1 MKKMKLSI
9 GRRVCALALAAV
21 TALAVTACGG
31 KDQGNGQ
38 QQEVREWTYVPEFV
52 SIEEENVSFYN
63 MQLMG
68 DKMYYV
74 SWDWNEET
82 GSTQNVCCYSLTSGK
97 VETVT
102 LKWPDEENMPSIE
115 SVVPMEDGSLYVFCR
130 SWEEETGEKKYLGKF
145 NAEGSS
151 LFFKELAS
159 EKSGSDGEVI
169 MSYAQSVSADGQGR
183 LYMCGSQGEVALFDA
198 EGNAAGTFSLGSGD
212 IYIQQACKGSDGK
225 MYVVYTV
232 YGGSGSST
240 VLAEIDF
247 EGKKAGATYENFP
260 GSTRHIVA
268 DPEGGFLV
276 SDDSSVYSYDLKK
289 QEKAKLFDWLDSDIN
304 GSFVQAFGLLEDG
317 RLVAVYEDWSME
329 DRGVALLTKKK
340 TSEVPQ
346 KETITVA
353 TISGGYDLRSLA
365 VRFNKAS
372 DKYHI
377 SVNQYIDFDNY
388 NENSWSDAITRLNND
403 ITSGNTPDIID
414 VSDINVEQMAGKGVF
429 EDLNGYLEKSSK
441 LSRSDFMENI
451 LEAYTYND
459 KLVCIP
465 VSFSLQTLMGHKS
478 KIGDR
483 EGWTLQEMIEYADAN
498 PEAELFDQVSKRE
511 MLGFLLRMN
520 EGEFVD
526 WSEGECHFESDDFK
540 SLLQFVN
547 RYPDEVNYN
556 EDTPVTPIRIQN
568 GEVLLYPDN
577 IYDFNSIQESL
588 SIFNQDMVCI
598 GFPTVDG
605 SSGHAFIGRN
615 LYAITSKSDSKE
627 GAWEFIESILT
638 SEDSDRMSNGF
649 PTVKSKLEARVA
661 DVLKI
666 EYVLDE
672 NGEPYLDENGEP
684 VIKGAGGGI
693 GWGDWFYEYHH
704 TTQEEVD
711 IVMDLM
717 GKAKPMAYNDN
728 DEIMTIILEEA
739 EPFFKGQKSVDE
751 VAGII
756 QNRANIYIK
765 ENR

>member
-1 MKKMKLSI
+1 MKKMKFSI

-21 TALAVTACGG
+21 TALSVTACGG

-38 QQEVREWTYVPEFV
+38 QQEVREWAYVPEFV

-63 MQLMG
+63 LQLIG

-82 GSTQNVCCYSLTSGK
+82 GSTQNVCRYSLASQK
-97 VETVT
+97 AETMA

-130 SWEEETGEKKYLGKF
+130 SYGEEGEKQYLGKF
-145 NAEGSS
+145 DAEGNS
-151 LFFKELAS
+151 LFLNELAS

-232 YGGSGSST
+232 YDGSGSST
-240 VLAEIDF
+240 FLADIDF
-247 EGKKAGATYENFP
+247 EGKKTGTTYENFP

-268 DPEGGFLV
+268 DPEGDFLV
-276 SDDSSVYSYDLKK
+276 SDDNSVYSYDLKK
-289 QEKAKLFDWLDSDIN
+289 QEKTKLFDWLDSDIN
-304 GSFVQAFGLLEDG
+304 GSYVQAFGLLEDG
-317 RLVAVYEDWSME
+317 RLAAVYEDWSME

-340 TSEVPQ
+340 ASEVPQ
-346 KETITVA
+346 KENITVA
-353 TISGGYDLRSLA
+353 TISGGYELRSLA
-365 VRFNKAS
+365 VMFNKAS

-414 VSDINVEQMAGKGVF
+414 VSDINVEQLAGKGVF
-429 EDLNGYLEKSSK
+429 EDLYGYLEKSST
-441 LSRSDFMENI
+441 LSRSDFMENM

-465 VSFSLQTLMGHKS
+465 ASFSLQTLMGHKS

-520 EGEFVD
+520 EDEFVD
-526 WSEGECHFESDDFK
+526 WGEGECHFESDDFK
-540 SLLQFVN
+540 SLLSFVN

-568 GEVLLYPDN
+568 GEVLLYPDS
-577 IYDFNSIQESL
+577 IYDFRSIQESL

-627 GAWEFIESILT
+627 GAWEFIESVLNGADN
-638 SEDSDRMSNGF
+638 ERMSNGF
-649 PTVKSKLEARVA
+649 PTIKSKLEAKA
-661 DVLKI
+661 AEALKI

-717 GKAKPMAYNDN
+717 SKAKPMAYNDN